1 MNTTTQ
7 KRSVGRPRK
16 EETTTTTKRDFENEI
31 LEVKQI
37 IEDLRTNYHEL
48 ETSFSSRVE
57 KIKGK
62 MYEDYMNRR
71 KIYEEQIVRLTKKI
85 VKKQTRKFVDGQIL
99 TMKSWGDS
107 KVYVL
112 VVKTTQDEHGY
123 RFSYNTIGVSGVG
136 SKTNRCWLEINTEER
151 IKNIEVVCDT
161 NDFVS
166 LCEKYGIKKPKLNKQ
181 NMDIIYEGLF
191 GKKLNGEFNYSD
203 LKKLGIITK

>member
-16 EETTTTTKRDFENEI
+16 EETTTTKRDFENEI

-107 KVYVL
+107 KVYV
-112 VVKTTQDEHGY
+112 
-123 RFSYNTIGVSGVG
+123 
-136 SKTNRCWLEINTEER
+136 
-151 IKNIEVVCDT
+151 
-161 NDFVS
+161 
-166 LCEKYGIKKPKLNKQ
+166 
-181 NMDIIYEGLF
+181 
-191 GKKLNGEFNYSD
+191 
-203 LKKLGIITK
+203 